1 LNINGYT
8 IHFKQGLKQ
17 INQNV
22 APISGMRLNN
32 LIETIRGYCQLFL
45 TELSDGAKQKKKK
58 IKDHPLVS
66 LETSYT
72 LNMLYVN
79 AQKPWRVK
87 PIGLH

>member
-1 LNINGYT
+1 VVISSCRPLDAQTLNLEYKWIVY

-58 IKDHPLVS
+58 KK
-66 LETSYT
+66 
-72 LNMLYVN
+72 N
-79 AQKPWRVK
+79 
-87 PIGLH
+87 